1 MKRRIAEFQLL
12 PAFDLLQNVNHLYS
26 ESIGVKTIKP
36 DLLVPFCIA
45 HETMKL
51 SYQAGTIY
59 RAKINVSANVAP
71 KKAVAEVFLRP
82 ILPQQSHV
90 FQLFENK
97 LNKLPVNFFVSRR

>member
-59 RAKINVSANVAP
+59 RAKINCVSRTLPP
-71 KKAVAEVFLRP
+71 KKPLQR
-82 ILPQQSHV
+82 
-90 FQLFENK
+90 
-97 LNKLPVNFFVSRR
+97 FF